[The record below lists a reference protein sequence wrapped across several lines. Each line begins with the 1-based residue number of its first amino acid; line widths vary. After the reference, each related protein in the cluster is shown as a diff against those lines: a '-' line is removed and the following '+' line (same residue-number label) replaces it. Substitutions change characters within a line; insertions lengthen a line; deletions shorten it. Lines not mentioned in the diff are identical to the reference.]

1 MKNNGRRSSGDFEMV
16 MGGDEE
22 GQGSSVA
29 NPMSASPPRD
39 GAERMVDDEEG
50 TMYYCPVRVDLPCL
64 LALSVALNVLLTL
77 GFAISRS
84 TVESMG
90 GGGGGADRSISELA
104 KSGSSG
110 CSRHGIY
117 DFLSEECRCH
127 ACWKG
132 SKCNV
137 QTPPESCL
145 IPAEGGD
152 PLIFE
157 DYCKKNRAYHH
168 HTETNKSTPF

>member
-1 MKNNGRRSSGDFEMV
+1 MKSGRRSSEFEMV

-22 GQGSSVA
+22 GGGLVE
-29 NPMSASPPRD
+29 NPMSTVSRPRD
-39 GAERMVDDEEG
+39 GDERVVAAASEGEDEEAS
-50 TMYYCPVRVDLPCL
+50 MYICPVRIDIPCL

-90 GGGGGADRSISELA
+90 DGSGGADRSISAMA

-110 CSRHGIY
+110 CSGHGIY
-117 DFLSEECRCH
+117 DFLSESCRCH

-137 QTPPESCL
+137 LIAPELCM

-152 PLIFE
+152 PLIFG
-157 DYCKKNRAYHH
+157 R
-168 HTETNKSTPF
+168 